1 VTDSP
6 SSADVRWFRSAVD
19 WWLAVILVVLPFTQV
34 WALLSALRSGESES
48 VVATAFGCALVAAI
62 YGLLV
67 FPMRYG
73 IAGEQLIIR
82 FGVVRRR
89 IRLADIREVYP
100 THNPLSSP
108 ALSLDR
114 LAIRTGN
121 GMTGIS
127 LVSPSNRSEFLETR
141 ASRAGLVSEGDRL
154 VRGPDSEG
162 SVSGRGR

>member
-1 VTDSP
+1 MTDSP
-6 SSADVRWFRSAVD
+6 SPADVRWFRSAVD
-19 WWLAVILVVLPFTQV
+19 WWLAVILVALPFTQV
-34 WALLSALRSGESES
+34 WALLSALSSGESES

-73 IAGEQLIIR
+73 ISSEQLIIR

-89 IRLADIREVYP
+89 IRLADIREVHP

-108 ALSLDR
+108 ALSLNR
-114 LAIRTGN
+114 LAIRTGT

-127 LVSPSNRSEFLETR
+127 LVSPSNRSEFLETL

-154 VRGPDSEG
+154 VRRPVGERL
-162 SVSGRGR
+162 V